1 MIGHDDEVEERLRLL
16 VCDDHALFRRA
27 VVTSLEDA
35 GFDVVAEADTGTEG
49 VERAIEHAPD
59 VVVMDLRMPDG
70 DGASATAA
78 ITRARPWTRVLVLTV
93 SDDLDEI
100 AAAIRAGAIGH
111 LRKEEAMQV
120 LPDVIREVVG
130 GGVHI
135 GPSLARRI
143 RHELGRLT
151 DPFAALATPGAWK
164 PTSAQLTLVGE
175 VAEGRPLAEA
185 AATAGIAP
193 ERARTELRAAVEGL
207 HRAARSGSSV

>member
-1 MIGHDDEVEERLRLL
+1 ML

-35 GFDVVAEADTGTEG
+35 GFDVVAEAESGREA
-49 VERAIEHAPD
+49 VERAAEHAPD

-70 DGASATAA
+70 DGTAATAA
-78 ITRARPWTRVLVLTV
+78 ITTARPWSRVLVLTV

-120 LPDVIREVVG
+120 LPDVIRAVVAG
-130 GGVHI
+130 HVHI

-151 DPFAALATPGAWK
+151 DPFAALATPGAWR
-164 PTSAQLTLVGE
+164 PTDAQLVLVGE
-175 VAEGRPLAEA
+175 LAEGRSLEEA
-185 AATAGIAP
+185 AAAAGLPAGT
-193 ERARTELRAAVEGL
+193 ARTELRAAVEGL
-207 HRAARSGSSV
+207 HRAARAGSPA